1 MYLDP
6 STMKYEK
13 KFNKHIFQSYMNK
26 IDMKDTKVTL
36 IELMKEFKFQVNNS
50 KKKTKG
56 ENSNNFN

>member
-36 IELMKEFKFQVNNS
+36 IELMKEFKF
-50 KKKTKG
+50 
-56 ENSNNFN
+56 